1 MPFWRQPTPIRP
13 HGQVTVRSLAQG
25 YTSSVMAQQRRGPK
39 GGKTT
44 TTTGGLVH
52 KKVLIRQDQ
61 AEALRRASFDER
73 RSESEIVRE
82 ALDDYFEGAS

>member
-1 MPFWRQPTPIRP
+1 
-13 HGQVTVRSLAQG
+13 
-25 YTSSVMAQQRRGPK
+25 MAQQRRGPK

-52 KKVLIRQDQ
+52 KKVLIREDQ
-61 AEALRRASFDER
+61 AEALRRASFDKR

-82 ALDDYFEGAS
+82 ALDDYFETAR